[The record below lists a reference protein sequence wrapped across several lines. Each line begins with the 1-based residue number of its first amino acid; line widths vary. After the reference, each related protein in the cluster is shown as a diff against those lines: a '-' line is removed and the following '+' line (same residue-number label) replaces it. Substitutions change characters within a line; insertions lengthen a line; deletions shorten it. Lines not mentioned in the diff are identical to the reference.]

1 MAITPGTMENDE
13 QVSAKLNPNL
23 SDKALKDYNLVRN
36 AIENGDQKAYAEL
49 MSRYKDSI
57 YFMLLKMVN
66 NRDDADDLTIEAFG
80 KAFKNIRQYTPD
92 YAFSTWLFKI
102 ATNNCIDFIRKK
114 RKQTFSIDKGIETD
128 DGGELNVDIRSSQP
142 DPEENMMK
150 KQKVMMMRDV
160 VERLKPRY
168 RKLVELRYFQERS
181 YEEIADELSLPL
193 GTVKAQLFRAREF
206 LYQIMKNSEHKL

>member
-1 MAITPGTMENDE
+1 MEMTQDTTENTE
-13 QVSAKLNPNL
+13 SVNAKLNPNL

-36 AIENGDQKAYAEL
+36 AIDNGDQKAYAEL

-80 KAFKNIRQYTPD
+80 KAFKNIKQYTPD

-114 RKQTFSIDKGIETD
+114 RKHTFSIDKGIETD
-128 DGGELNVDIRSSQP
+128 DGGELNIDIKSNQP

-168 RKLVELRYFQERS
+168 KKLVELRYFQERS
-181 YEEIADELSLPL
+181 YEEIADELNLPL